1 MFTKTRHVSIFSKK
15 MTRYNRLQ
23 QTCNSLFCFFFSSD
37 VSRDSDYKLC
47 NKFLSWLILIC
58 CISLL
63 TTALESCRVAP
74 STYSASS
81 FNHKISWIL
90 FRYHC
95 TQRTET
101 WQLCPLFS
109 LLTGFSFNKTTLNRK
124 RWSSKGRFN
133 HVANYYNAKAGGI
146 CKLSVVFLTLRR

>member
-1 MFTKTRHVSIFSKK
+1 MFTKTRHSSTFSKK
-15 MTRYNRLQ
+15 WHDTIGYSTHATHYFAFSLAVTFHEILIMNYAI
-23 QTCNSLFCFFFSSD
+23 NSYL
-37 VSRDSDYKLC
+37 
-47 NKFLSWLILIC
+47 WLILIC

-74 STYSASS
+74 STHSASS

>member
-1 MFTKTRHVSIFSKK
+1 

-23 QTCNSLFCFFFSSD
+23 HTCNSLFCFFFSSD
-37 VSRDSDYKLC
+37 VSRDSDYELC